1 MPTPYSKE
9 LAAIT
14 RAAGNTFGRQR
25 DVLDSAGQILA
36 DAARLAGSY
45 GRNEIGPRAR
55 DEYESRIAPL
65 IASGLVAGRRLLKKS
80 PAIPKKSG
88 LGGFIAA
95 GFGVALVAG
104 IAYVAWQVLRTDDQ
118 AWVDDDFDVD

>member
-1 MPTPYSKE
+1 MPTSYSRE

-14 RAAGNTFGRQR
+14 RAMGNAFGRQR
-25 DVLDSAGQILA
+25 DVLDSARHILA
-36 DAARLAGSY
+36 DAARLAGNY

-65 IASGLVAGRRLLKKS
+65 IASSLVAGRRLIAKT
-80 PAIPKKSG
+80 PVVPKKSG

-95 GFGVALVAG
+95 GLGVALVAG
-104 IAYVAWQVLRTDDQ
+104 VAFVAWQVLRTDDS

>member
-14 RAAGNTFGRQR
+14 RAAGNAFGRQR

-36 DAARLAGSY
+36 DAARLAGNY
-45 GRNEIGPRAR
+45 GRNDIGPRAR